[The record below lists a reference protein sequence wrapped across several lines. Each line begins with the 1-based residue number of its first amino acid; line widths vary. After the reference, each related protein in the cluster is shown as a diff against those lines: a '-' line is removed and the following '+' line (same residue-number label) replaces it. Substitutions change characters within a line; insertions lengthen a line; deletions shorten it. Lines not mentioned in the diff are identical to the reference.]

1 MALIY
6 GEIKNG
12 KRYVLTPA
20 SEIPPRKA
28 IDPYNREQVVNLLR
42 RSADH
47 IAQGISSPWLH
58 TDLHQLADHLE
69 QED

>member
-1 MALIY
+1 M
-6 GEIKNG
+6 
-12 KRYVLTPA
+12 
-20 SEIPPRKA
+20 
-28 IDPYNREQVVNLLR
+28 IDPYNRDQVIKLLR

-47 IAQGISSPWLH
+47 IAHGITNSQLH

>member
-1 MALIY
+1 MAPIY
-6 GEIKNG
+6 GELKNG

-28 IDPYNREQVVNLLR
+28 IDPYNREQVIKLLR

-47 IAQGISSPWLH
+47 IAQGITNNQLH
-58 TDLHQLADHLE
+58 TDIHSLADHLE